1 MNATWWSGQTGAH
14 VWASASRG
22 PAWTLALFRS
32 ALEPCWRRSLKT
44 CSCVLTRLG
53 SLSPAQVRKLP
64 LTSEPAVQCKLACS
78 KPAAPKSDSFI
89 LLLYRHVPD
98 THDHG
103 ERKSVLAC
111 TEGRETRGRAR
122 QCIMGLTQKD
132 TWIQGHTC
140 RLFSLLSECARLT
153 VNGNWNTSR
162 NPQREDIEIEEKG
175 LRPKQYIP

>member
-1 MNATWWSGQTGAH
+1 MLPDGVVRLELVCEHLRQGGR
-14 VWASASRG
+14 RG
-22 PAWTLALFRS
+22 LWL
-32 ALEPCWRRSLKT
+32 
-44 CSCVLTRLG
+44 CSG
-53 SLSPAQVRKLP
+53 SLSSRVGAGAWKPAAVSWPGLGVSALHRWENSL